1 MTPITT
7 RSKSNIQADN
17 DFNFASAAEAVFG
30 TYETND
36 QTPCFPVQRQ
46 PTLKASSNNLIT
58 PKSMKNS
65 NILVGKLFDNPI
77 ADKKS
82 QDG

>member
-7 RSKSNIQADN
+7 RSKSNIQADD

-30 TYETND
+30 SHEPIEE
-36 QTPCFPVQRQ
+36 TPCFPVKKQ
-46 PTLKASSNNLIT
+46 PTLRASSNSMIT
-58 PKSMKNS
+58 PKSMKNA
-65 NILVGKLFDNPI
+65 NIFVGRLFDNPI

-82 QDG
+82 